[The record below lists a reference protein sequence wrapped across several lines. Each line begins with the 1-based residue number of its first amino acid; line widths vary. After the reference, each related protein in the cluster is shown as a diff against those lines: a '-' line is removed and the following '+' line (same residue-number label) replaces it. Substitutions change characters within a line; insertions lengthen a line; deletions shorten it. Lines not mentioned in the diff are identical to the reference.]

1 MLKNYLKIAWRNILR
16 YKANSLF
23 NLLGLSLGIVC
34 TLFLTL
40 YIKEELN
47 YDRSFPKHE
56 SIYRMVYTEW
66 SKSAPPL
73 AEGLK
78 NYFPEIE
85 HTTRFAQAGTKV
97 VRTNDNN
104 QVEIEGFYTDSSTAR
119 IFDLKNIAGDAFQA
133 LKEPSTIVL
142 TKSVAKKL
150 FGKKNPLGQPLIF
163 QDEGTFWVKA
173 VIDDLPDNTHLKFD
187 FLASMPTFLSLV
199 EKTYPGWTQS
209 KGWMFGWT
217 YIQLNNRESIKRI
230 KRDLKQFY
238 FDYLKGEGSDEQIAE
253 FAQSARI
260 QALIDIHLK
269 SDLGQEIGTNGS
281 MTYIYIFIAIEALI
295 LLMACV
301 NFINLFTTQAL
312 KRLKEVG
319 VRKIVGASR
328 KQLIFQFL
336 IEAFVLTL
344 ISTLFALVL
353 YWLILPFYHQVTG
366 KSNSLMDIIQ
376 YGNLSIILIIL
387 LTITLISGL
396 FPSLFASSFLPV
408 KALKSIKTPNTI
420 AVYVRKSLVIFQFII
435 AGLLI
440 TSTLLIYQ
448 QMQYF
453 KTKKLGF
460 DKDQVIVAK
469 LYGDFKKALER
480 DASLLQN
487 EFLSNPNVLS
497 VGKTSNI
504 IGDPL
509 SVEFIAPTS
518 NPENKDFGTLKVIR
532 VDDNFLNALNIKLKE
547 GRNFSKTFGDSSAFI
562 LNEQAVAKLELKNPV
577 NQSLTNH
584 TIERRGNIVGII
596 KDFNFESLHH
606 QVEPLVLEYA
616 PQKTGTLLIK
626 IRGGNIENT
635 LSFLQKKI
643 PQIAPNTLFSYTFLD
658 EKMNSLYKKENT
670 MTAVVLAFTLLGII
684 ISCLGLL
691 GLIGY
696 STEIRTKEIG
706 IRKIIGASIKNLV
719 TLLSADVLL
728 MVILGNI
735 LAWPLTWYFIHQ
747 WLESFAYKCPI
758 SWWTFA
764 ISLLI
769 TLTIAFL
776 TVIWH
781 CLKTAF
787 ANPIHAL
794 RNE

>member
-1 MLKNYLKIAWRNILR
+1 MLKNYFKIAWRNIFR

-23 NLLGLSLGIVC
+23 NLLGLALGIVC

-47 YDRSFPKHE
+47 YDKSFPKHDR
-56 SIYRMVYTEW
+56 IYRMVYTEW

-85 HTTRFAQAGTKV
+85 QTTRFVQAGTNV
-97 VRTNDNN
+97 ARTNDNN
-104 QVEIEGFYTDSSTAR
+104 QMEIDGFYTDSSTVHM
-119 IFDLKNIAGDAFQA
+119 FDLNSIIGNAFQA

-150 FGKKNPLGQPLIF
+150 FGKKNPLGEQLIF
-163 QDEGTFWVKA
+163 QDEEAFRVKA
-173 VIDDLPDNTHLKFD
+173 VIDDLPENTHLKFD
-187 FLASMPTFLSLV
+187 FLVSMPTFMSLV

-209 KGWMFGWT
+209 KGWIFGWT
-217 YIQLNNRESIKRI
+217 YVQLNHKESIKRI
-230 KRDLKQFY
+230 KRDLTQFY
-238 FDYLKGEGSDEQIAE
+238 VNYLKGEASDEQIAE
-253 FAQSARI
+253 FAQSARV
-260 QALIDIHLK
+260 QALTDIHLK
-269 SDLGQEIGTNGS
+269 SNLAQELSPNGS
-281 MTYIYIFIAIEALI
+281 MTYIYIFIAIEALV

-328 KQLIFQFL
+328 KQLILQFL
-336 IEAFVLTL
+336 LEAFLLTF
-344 ISTLFALVL
+344 ISTLLAVVV
-353 YWLILPFYHQVTG
+353 YWLILPFYNQLTG
-366 KSNSLMDIIQ
+366 KSNTLSDIMQ
-376 YGNLSIILIIL
+376 HGNLSIILAIL
-387 LTITLISGL
+387 FTITLISGL

-408 KALKSIKTPNTI
+408 KALKSIKTPNTT
-420 AVYVRKSLVIFQFII
+420 AVYVRKSLVVFQFII

-453 KTKKLGF
+453 RNKELGF

-469 LYGDFKKALER
+469 LYGDFKKTLESNS
-480 DASLLQN
+480 SLLQT
-487 EFLSNPNVLS
+487 EFLANPNILS
-497 VGKTSNI
+497 VARTSNI

-509 SVEFIAPTS
+509 SVEFIAPTK
-518 NPENKDFGTLKVIR
+518 NPENKDFGTLKVVR
-532 VDDNFLNALNIKLKE
+532 VDDNFLNALNITLKE
-547 GRNFSKTFGDSSAFI
+547 GRNFSKEFGDSSAFI
-562 LNEQAVAKLELKNPV
+562 LNEQAVTKLELENPV

-584 TIERRGNIVGII
+584 TIERQGNIVGVI

-606 QVEPLVLEYA
+606 QIEPLVLEYA
-616 PQKTGTLLIK
+616 PQKTGTMLIK
-626 IRGGNIENT
+626 IRGGNVEST
-635 LSFLQKKI
+635 LAFLQKKVR
-643 PQIAPNTLFSYTFLD
+643 QIAPNTLFSYTFLD
-658 EKMNSLYKKENT
+658 EKVNSLYKKENT
-670 MTAVVLAFTLLGII
+670 MTSIVLAFTLLGII

-696 STEIRTKEIG
+696 TAEIRTKEIG
-706 IRKIIGASIKNLV
+706 IRKIIGASIQNLV
-719 TLLSADVLL
+719 TLLSVDVLL
-728 MVILGNI
+728 MVTIGNVI
-735 LAWPLTWYFIHQ
+735 AWPLTWYFIHQ
-747 WLESFAYKCPI
+747 WLENFAYKSPI
-758 SWWTFA
+758 NWWTFA

-769 TLTIAFL
+769 TFIIAFT